1 MQAARIEFDYPVE
14 LGLAS
19 VLVNS
24 YSAERTA
31 PLLRAVA
38 DTEHPARPARKL
50 KA

>member
-19 VLVNS
+19 VASQLVLGLK
-24 YSAERTA
+24 ERP

-38 DTEHPARPARKL
+38 DTGASGETRQER
-50 KA
+50 